1 MNVQGFTGRKQSSV
15 CMLSLKDLF
24 LSREYNVLPFGCNSV
39 QLSANSNDIYL
50 GQKRRRITNF

>member
-1 MNVQGFTGRKQSSV
+1 MYKDFLQGVNRVSV
-15 CMLSLKDLF
+15 LYYHYKDLF
-24 LSREYNVLPFGCNSV
+24 LSREHNVLPSGCNSV